1 MPMKKN
7 GFSRVLALLLTSGLL
22 MACLPLGVLATEEA
36 SGPEEERL
44 VRVIVENTAFPES
57 EGAAWEG
64 TLLDEWIEL
73 QDEDSMMSCI
83 QRAIEDA
90 GYSIVGAESNYIS
103 SIEGLSEF
111 DGGFGSGWIGT
122 LGGWLTNRGF
132 AAFTVENGDLCPG
145 DVIRISY
152 TRGGIAEGAG
162 EKALAELSADKG
174 ELTPAFHPDER
185 DYTLTLPAGTDSV
198 VLTPVAVDAQ
208 YQMWSFVGEESYRLS
223 EAIPVREGT
232 VIEIRIG
239 DPAWPSMSRDDSPA
253 EVYTLTVA
261 FEEEETGEE
270 EIKEE
275 KPEEEKQE
283 EKEDEEEEEVS
294 PTEEPKRVCL
304 TALRIARTSAFDEE
318 NSYLAMEEDGF
329 DLPRF
334 QPETTDYDL
343 GTVNDSVGGLYFR
356 AESPAG
362 EKVYLEYGSV
372 SRNISLNGAAFKSVR
387 FLHSGENRFSIRVE
401 GEGGTVYSF
410 LLRSVPTLTALSAQW
425 DGGALYLD
433 RDFDPLSADYTLTV
447 PNSAESITVS
457 ATPRSEDC
465 TVTLNGLADDRVDVT
480 DCDGVEVCVSSPDG
494 ACSRTYTLHIERQ
507 AESLFR
513 VIPTPADA
521 LVRVT
526 DKNGEALEADEEG
539 FFHGVFSGN
548 DFRYTVS
555 RSGYVTQKGSVPA
568 EGGELAVTLEKVEEV
583 ETDLTAEWRN
593 FRNSDDNMAITDIAL
608 PSASQAD
615 SVSLKW
621 KRKLGEGWDA
631 APSVQIIVD
640 NAVIVM
646 SGTNIYKLDP
656 ETGETLLSGELVD
669 APNWGYT
676 PPSYAGGMIL
686 CPLNGGVIQA
696 VDAKTLASRWVY
708 RDPLGGQS
716 LSPITVSEGYAYTG
730 FWNGESR
737 DANYVCLNITDED
750 PTRPDEEKESV
761 WTLRHKGGFYWAGSV
776 IVGDGVIFGGED
788 GVSGG
793 GDSTLYAV
801 NRLTGKVISAVALP
815 GMGDQRA
822 SVALAD
828 GRVWFT
834 VQEGWFCSLAVDEE
848 TGALSDLRS
857 SRFEGQSTS
866 TPILYKG
873 RAYYGVGSGISA
885 AGSSGAMV
893 VADAETMAELY
904 RVPLRGYPQGSL
916 LLSTAREEQGELCFY
931 ATYNDLPGGISM
943 ITIDPEDATGAK
955 ATVTE
960 LFEAEGCEEYC
971 ISSLICDE
979 GGTLY
984 YKNDSGNVFAVGI
997 PFAEN
1002 VTALIADI
1010 DSEITA
1016 DSGVGIT
1023 AARNAYDALSDR
1035 EKEKVTN
1042 LSVLLEAEA
1051 EYAVIAKR
1059 IADAEGIIEAIGTV
1073 DGTEAAR
1080 LRVEEAR
1087 RVYDAL
1093 SDCEKKHVG
1102 NANAL
1107 ESAERQQEKVEH
1119 ARAVE
1124 LLIDRIGTVKNTAES
1139 EKHITDA
1146 RAAFDALL
1154 GTEKALVSNYG
1165 TLTAAEKQLQKLKT
1179 GGTSGTTYTLS
1190 STGGSTKT
1198 AVTIGGVSYRVDKA
1212 AAELMKEI
1220 ERLTAPGKEPTE
1232 AELVSAYKTYE
1243 AMSEELKTQ
1252 IFNFD
1257 ELQPRLYALTALHQ
1271 SGASTEELPWSVEL
1285 RLTRLTDSRMRDMA
1299 GALEQS
1305 GHRLLSL
1312 YELTMTDILTGKPYI
1327 PPKAVRLRMDAPA
1340 GLSDE
1345 TLLMAW
1351 TDENERLQYL
1361 DVTRDGGSLLW
1372 NAPES
1377 SLYALTYSQ
1386 VAAVAE
1392 LPEEIT
1398 EPEEKTEEK
1407 KPFPVGLAVTAGL
1420 SAAALG
1426 TAVVLKRKKEE

>member
-7 GFSRVLALLLTSGLL
+7 GFSRTLALLLALGLL
-22 MACLPLGVLATEEA
+22 MACLPPGVFATD
-36 SGPEEERL
+36 GERL
-44 VRVIVENTAFPES
+44 VRVIVENTVFPES

-83 QRAIEDA
+83 QRSVEDA
-90 GYSIVGAESNYIS
+90 GYSITGAESNYIS
-103 SIEGLSEF
+103 SIGGLSEF
-111 DGGFGSGWIGT
+111 DGGPGSGWIGT

-145 DVIRISY
+145 DLIRVMY
-152 TRGGIAEGAG
+152 TCGGIAEGAG

-174 ELTPAFHPDER
+174 ELTPAFQPDER
-185 DYTLTLPAGTDSV
+185 DYTLTLPAGTESV
-198 VLTPVAVDAQ
+198 VLSPVAADAQ
-208 YQMWSFVGEESYRLS
+208 YQMWSFVGEERYRLS
-223 EAIPVREGT
+223 EAIPVSEGT

-253 EVYTLTVA
+253 GVYTLTVVY
-261 FEEEETGEE
+261 GEGGG
-270 EIKEE
+270 EIAIPTE
-275 KPEEEKQE
+275 KPQK
-283 EKEDEEEEEVS
+283 S
-294 PTEEPKRVCL
+294 GL
-304 TALRIARTSAFDEE
+304 SALRIARTSAFDEE

-329 DLPRF
+329 DRPIF
-334 QPETTDYDL
+334 HTETTEYDL
-343 GTVNDSVGGLYFR
+343 GAVNDSVGGLYFR
-356 AESPAG
+356 AESSTAG
-362 EKVYLEYGSV
+362 ESVYLEYGSV
-372 SRNISLNGAAFKSVR
+372 SRNITLNGAGFKSVR
-387 FLHSGENRFSIRVE
+387 FLHSGENRFTVRV
-401 GEGGTVYSF
+401 GNEGGTVYRF

-433 RDFDPLSADYTLTV
+433 RDFDPLTTDYTLTV
-447 PNSAESITVS
+447 PSAAESITVS
-457 ATPRSEDC
+457 ATPRNEDC
-465 TVTLNGLADDRVDVT
+465 TVTLNGVADDTVSIA
-480 DCDGVEVCVSSPDG
+480 DCDAVEVCVSSADG
-494 ACSRTYTLHIERQ
+494 ACSRSYTLHIERR

-526 DKNGEALEADEEG
+526 DKNGEALQADEEG
-539 FFHGVFSGN
+539 FFHGIFSGN

-583 ETDLTAEWRN
+583 ETDVTAEWRN

-615 SVSLKW
+615 SVALKW

-640 NAVIVM
+640 NAIIVM

-676 PPSYAGGMIL
+676 PPAYASGMIL

-696 VDAKTLASRWVY
+696 VDAKTLVSRWVY
-708 RDPLGGQS
+708 RDALGGQS
-716 LSPITVSEGYAYTG
+716 LSPITVSDGYVYTG

-737 DANYVCLNITDED
+737 DANYVCLSITDED
-750 PTRPDEEKESV
+750 PARPDEAKEPL
-761 WTLRHKGGFYWAGSV
+761 WTLRHRGGFYWAGSV
-776 IVGDGVIFGGED
+776 VVGDAVIFGGED

-793 GDSTLYAV
+793 GGDSTLYAV
-801 NRLTGKVISAVALP
+801 DRLTGRIISAVALP

-834 VQEGWFCSLAVDEE
+834 VQEGWFCSLAVDKA
-848 TGALSDLRS
+848 TGELSDLRS

-866 TPILYKG
+866 TPVLYKG

-904 RVPLRGYPQGSL
+904 RIPLRGYPQGSL

-931 ATYNDLPGGISM
+931 ATYNNLPGGISM
-943 ITIDPEDATGAK
+943 ITIDPDDTTGAS
-955 ATVTE
+955 AAVTE
-960 LFEAEGCEEYC
+960 LFDAEGCEEYC
-971 ISSLICDE
+971 ISSLICSE
-979 GGTLY
+979 NGTLY

-997 PFAEN
+997 PLSEN
-1002 VTALIADI
+1002 VMALIANI

-1016 DSGVGIT
+1016 DSGSDIT
-1023 AARNAYDALSDR
+1023 AARRAYEALSDK
-1035 EKEKVTN
+1035 EKEKVSN
-1042 LSVLLEAEA
+1042 LSALLQAEA
-1051 EYAVIAKR
+1051 EYAPIAER
-1059 IADAEGIIEAIGTV
+1059 IGSVEARIEAIGTV

-1080 LRVEEAR
+1080 VRIENAR
-1087 RVYDAL
+1087 SAYDGL
-1093 SDCEKKHVG
+1093 PESEKKHVG

-1107 ESAERQQEKVEH
+1107 ESAERQQMKYEH
-1119 ARAVE
+1119 ARTVE
-1124 LLIDRIGTVKNTAES
+1124 MLIDKIGTVKNTAAC
-1139 EKHITDA
+1139 EKLITAA
-1146 RAAFDALL
+1146 RKAFDGLL
-1154 GTEKALVSNYG
+1154 GTEKPLVSNYS
-1165 TLTAAEKQLQKLKT
+1165 TLTAAEKQLEKLKK
-1179 GGTSGTTYTLS
+1179 GTTATGTTHTLGA
-1190 STGGSTKT
+1190 TATDGKT
-1198 AVTIGGVSYRVDKA
+1198 TVTIGGVSYRVDKA
-1212 AAELMKEI
+1212 AAELMQEI
-1220 ERLTAPGKEPTE
+1220 EKLTAPGKEPTE
-1232 AELVSAYKTYE
+1232 AELLSAYKTYE
-1243 AMSEELKTQ
+1243 AMGENLKTQ

-1257 ELQPRLYALTALHQ
+1257 DLQPLLDGLTGLHR

-1285 RLTRLTDSRMRDMA
+1285 RLTQVTDSRVTDMA
-1299 GALEQS
+1299 AGLEQS

-1312 YELTMTDILTGKPYI
+1312 YELTMTDILTGKPYV
-1327 PPKAVRLRMDAPA
+1327 PPKTPRLRMDAPA
-1340 GLSDE
+1340 GLSE
-1345 TLLMAW
+1345 EALLMAW
-1351 TDENERLQYL
+1351 TDENGRLQFL
-1361 DVTRDGGSLLW
+1361 DVSRDGSSLLW
-1372 NAPES
+1372 DAPGS
-1377 SLYALTYSQ
+1377 GLYALTYGQ
-1386 VAAVAE
+1386 TAAVTE
-1392 LPEEIT
+1392 LPEEIP
-1398 EPEEKTEEK
+1398 ESEEKSDEK
-1407 KPFPVGLAVTAGL
+1407 KSFSVGLAVAMGL